1 MDALTVS
8 IKHCVEADFFDNF
21 RADLAAS
28 GTSVIILSP
37 FVSPS
42 RCSNYYPVLHALTA
56 RTVNVDIYV
65 RPEFE
70 QPEVLRHHF
79 GTVVRG
85 LELSGAQIHTRPTM
99 HEKIAVIDE
108 TILWHGSLNI
118 LSHNDS
124 RESMLRFEST
134 NLAREVL
141 SDVGLIPIE
150 MEEGT
155 QAAGNETAAMAEA
168 PSCPICGKSM
178 REYKGAG
185 IWICPDSPG
194 CEGTRPISEIPAGL
208 AGRRGT
214 PTLSLLDIACPLCH
228 SKLAIRIGIIERIV
242 CSSPACNFALES
254 KLSAGIIRILRRKGH
269 L

>member
-1 MDALTVS
+1 MDALVVS
-8 IKHCVEADFFDNF
+8 IKHCVEADFFDCF
-21 RADLAAS
+21 RADLSAS

-42 RCSNYYPVLHALTA
+42 RCSNFYPVLHALAA
-56 RTVNVDIYV
+56 RTINVDIYV

-70 QPEVLRHHF
+70 QPEILRYHF

-85 LELSGAQIHTRPTM
+85 LELTGAQIHIRPSM
-99 HEKIAVIDE
+99 HEKIAVIDG

-124 RESMLRFEST
+124 RESMLRFESP

-141 SDVGLIPIE
+141 SDVGLIPVE
-150 MEEGT
+150 TEEGT
-155 QAAGNETAAMAEA
+155 PAAGGETAAMAEA
-168 PSCPICGKSM
+168 LGCPICGKPM

-194 CEGTRPISEIPAGL
+194 CEGTRPISEVPAGL
-208 AGRRGT
+208 AGGQGT
-214 PTLSLLDIACPLCH
+214 PALSLLDIACPLCH
-228 SKLAIRIGIIERIV
+228 SKLAIRAGIIERVV
-242 CSSPACNFALES
+242 CSSPTCNFALEPR
-254 KLSAGIIRILRRKGH
+254 LSAGIIRILRRKGH